1 MNRIFTCKNDAET
14 AFYIESRMAEYQ
26 DRGGNFTSPGIV
38 SDYLRILIHY
48 ITYVR
53 PAAEHNMDSV
63 LKLMG
68 ASYKEKGYR
77 TPFWAIIRDSAAAK
91 PTDELFYKARNVER
105 EITNEDLDE
114 IFSFMEYELLK
125 DPDNKE
131 SEGYLGT
138 LAVCRVKYQQSK
150 VRNIRMKERKYKGE
164 KKEQP
169 VFMAECERF
178 AKEYTPERIKAY
190 LDRFILGQDESKEV
204 LSTAVYNHL
213 LRILHPEEKLLKTNV
228 LMVGPS
234 GCGKTEIIRR
244 LSELLPLPVVIT
256 DFSGIVATPWKGR
269 NKEEALLNLYIK
281 AGKDL
286 ELTECGIVFCDEFDK
301 VIPAKLYSKGG
312 DINQELQGQLLGM
325 FEGTDIDVPLQ
336 DKSGADSIIMDTSN
350 ILFVCAGAFE
360 GLEKIVRKD
369 YVKSGIGFGSEV
381 EKDENFEMTGM
392 HLKTEHLMEYG
403 MKPELAGRLSTV
415 TVLRKLDRDM
425 MRRVLTEPEDS
436 IISRYE
442 RELLIDDGVKLTLS
456 DGALDVITDRVMAM
470 SIGARGLNSVV
481 REILSEVLFEVP
493 SMSGVKE
500 VLITEGA
507 ARLED
512 KATYL

>member
-1 MNRIFTCKNDAET
+1 
-14 AFYIESRMAEYQ
+14 
-26 DRGGNFTSPGIV
+26 
-38 SDYLRILIHY
+38 
-48 ITYVR
+48 
-53 PAAEHNMDSV
+53 
-63 LKLMG
+63 
-68 ASYKEKGYR
+68 
-77 TPFWAIIRDSAAAK
+77 
-91 PTDELFYKARNVER
+91 
-105 EITNEDLDE
+105 
-114 IFSFMEYELLK
+114 
-125 DPDNKE
+125 
-131 SEGYLGT
+131 
-138 LAVCRVKYQQSK
+138 
-150 VRNIRMKERKYKGE
+150 
-164 KKEQP
+164 
-169 VFMAECERF
+169 
-178 AKEYTPERIKAY
+178 
-190 LDRFILGQDESKEV
+190 
-204 LSTAVYNHL
+204 
-213 LRILHPEEKLLKTNV
+213 
-228 LMVGPS
+228 
-234 GCGKTEIIRR
+234 
-244 LSELLPLPVVIT
+244 
-256 DFSGIVATPWKGR
+256 
-269 NKEEALLNLYIK
+269 
-281 AGKDL
+281 
-286 ELTECGIVFCDEFDK
+286 
-301 VIPAKLYSKGG
+301 
-312 DINQELQGQLLGM
+312 M

-336 DKSGADSIIMDTSN
+336 DKSSADSIIMDTSN

-493 SMSGVKE
+493 SMTGVKE